1 MFNAKSLRGRR
12 LYLVPACIAHSKYH
26 ARETLLMFRES
37 YQRALKNADFE
48 VVGYCAQQKSQYSYL
63 VGQELTGLK
72 RTIAE
77 SSNRLAQLKQSI
89 NLQCNQI
96 FHQAVLNCLSQADI
110 PCTLSTPCKKKHL
123 LPLLQIE
130 QPK

>member
-1 MFNAKSLRGRR
+1 MFNAKSLRGRI

-26 ARETLLMFRES
+26 VRETLLMFREN
-37 YQRALKNADFE
+37 YQSALKNADFE
-48 VVGYCAQQKSQYSYL
+48 VIGYCAQQKSQYSYL
-63 VGQELTGLK
+63 VGQELTGIK
-72 RTIAE
+72 RTLAE

-110 PCTLSTPCKKKHL
+110 PCTLSTPCQKKHL

-130 QPK
+130 QQK